1 MANIKVKD
9 LTSIARLDLFGN
21 SESFIRDIS
30 KCELAL
36 QGGRKGAPFA
46 PPVPTPIDPPVDP
59 GFDPGIPPFL
69 PGFYI

>member
-36 QGGRKGAPFA
+36 QGGRKGRANA
-46 PPVPTPIDPPVDP
+46 HES
-59 GFDPGIPPFL
+59 
-69 PGFYI
+69 